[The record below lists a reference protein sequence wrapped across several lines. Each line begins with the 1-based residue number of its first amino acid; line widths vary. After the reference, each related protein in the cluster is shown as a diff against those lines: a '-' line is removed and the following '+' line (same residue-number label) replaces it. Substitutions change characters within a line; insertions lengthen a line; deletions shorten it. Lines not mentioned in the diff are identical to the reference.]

1 MGFYLDARVL
11 SRHDLISRICRR
23 HGLVYRRVGLAGE
36 PQKILYR
43 GIDDGHWKVAGDVAT
58 SECEDLRSVRSDS
71 PKIFDVMNGRSP
83 WMYRNLLGEEFTE
96 DPHICVRGMTPG
108 EVAEAHEMTPGEVPS
123 TFFERHPMPNPIGD
137 AIDSAVQEMIFRPI
151 FDSIVEKIGDDWR
164 NS

>member
-1 MGFYLDARVL
+1 MGFYLACTNRG
-11 SRHDLISRICRR
+11 RH
-23 HGLVYRRVGLAGE
+23 LVYRRVGLAGE
-36 PQKILYR
+36 PQKFLYR

-71 PKIFDVMNGRSP
+71 PKFFDVMNGRSP

-151 FDSIVEKIGDDWR
+151 SDAITTTLEQVVR
-164 NS
+164 NGRALH